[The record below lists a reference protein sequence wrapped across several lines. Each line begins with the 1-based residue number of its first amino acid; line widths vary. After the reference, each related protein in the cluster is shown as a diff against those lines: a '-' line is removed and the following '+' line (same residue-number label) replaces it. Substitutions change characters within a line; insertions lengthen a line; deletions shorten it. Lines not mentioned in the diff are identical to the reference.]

1 MKLISVYY
9 CPGQGDSSFDDCCT
23 FNTPNCSL
31 NNINCSSCYLSGSG
45 SVFQFYPNAN
55 ADISFF
61 SVTQCSGAC
70 WAEVYETQPTTVFRH
85 GNINSIRC
93 TKSFMV
99 FSQTVTMDDCY
110 ITGITGSLKLTV
122 QGGSLIIT
130 NSVIDPWLAPCAKN
144 SKTSGPSHT
153 VNLLNTAD
161 CKAVY
166 FPTDE
171 FSEERAGKVTQILL
185 FMSLLI
191 NQRVVTFPW
200 RALASPT
207 PTSPS
212 SSTGEKRIRDSTH
225 RSMDH
230 SQPHWTTERR
240 RHPQSFRTSIRFP

>member
-1 MKLISVYY
+1 MSFACIHRVVFHHCKSANYGGGFAAYDTVTANRVCCQYCSSTIYGQAFYAQGCSMKLISVYY

-85 GNINSIRC
+85 GNINSIHC
-93 TKSFMV
+93 AHSFLL

-153 VNLLNTAD
+153 VHLLNTAD
-161 CKAVY
+161 CNAVY

-171 FSEERAGKVTQILL
+171 FSEGRAGKVIEVLL
-185 FMSLLI
+185 SLSLLI
-191 NQRVVTFPW
+191 NQ
-200 RALASPT
+200 
-207 PTSPS
+207 
-212 SSTGEKRIRDSTH
+212 
-225 RSMDH
+225 
-230 SQPHWTTERR
+230 
-240 RHPQSFRTSIRFP
+240 